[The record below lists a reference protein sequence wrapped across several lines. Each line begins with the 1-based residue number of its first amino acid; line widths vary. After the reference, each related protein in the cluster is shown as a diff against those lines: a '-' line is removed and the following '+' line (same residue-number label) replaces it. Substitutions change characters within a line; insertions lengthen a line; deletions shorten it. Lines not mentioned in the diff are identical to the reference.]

1 MNYKTIIYATTL
13 LLSMAALSGVNFDNI
28 MKRNKPYEA
37 RILVL
42 MLGFAMS
49 YLVSNFIIDFIS
61 YGEL

>member
-13 LLSMAALSGVNFDNI
+13 LLSMASLSGVNFDNI

-61 YGEL
+61 

>member
-13 LLSMAALSGVNFDNI
+13 LLSMATLSGVNFDNI

-61 YGEL
+61 